1 MSRRAFIR
9 TVFILMALTP
19 AAWGGWFVYT
29 RYFTERAN
37 PSLELYPMRG
47 IDLSAHNGDID
58 FDKLQ
63 RSDIDF
69 AYIKATEGTD
79 FIDRNFVRNA
89 QGMRLAGIPCGAYH
103 FFRFDTDGEM
113 QALNFM
119 RAIRNRDFTL
129 PPAIDL
135 EEWSNPEGFSTSHI
149 MHELRRMLALLRSE
163 GITPLIYTNKDGY
176 YRFVKRSLDNYPL
189 WICSFTDPP
198 LDSNITWEMWQFS
211 HRGNIDGIKG
221 FVDLNTL
228 NPNSNIAK
236 LLGCRQK

>member
-1 MSRRAFIR
+1 MSRCAVIR
-9 TVFILMALTP
+9 TAVILALLTLT
-19 AAWGGWFVYT
+19 AGGGWFVYN
-29 RYFTERAN
+29 RYFAERAN
-37 PSLELYPMRG
+37 PSPELYPLRG
-47 IDLSAHNGDID
+47 VDLSAHNGDID
-58 FDKLQ
+58 FNRLQ
-63 RSDIDF
+63 RSGIDF

-119 RAIRNRDFTL
+119 RALRNREFQL

-149 MHELRRMLALLRSE
+149 LRELRRMLAMLRTE

-176 YRFVKRSLDNYPL
+176 DRFVKRSLGDYPL

-198 LDSNITWEMWQFS
+198 LDSDTPWEMWQFS
-211 HRGNIDGIKG
+211 HRGNIDGVDG

-228 NPNSNIAK
+228 SPNSTIAN
-236 LLGCRQK
+236 LLDKQQK